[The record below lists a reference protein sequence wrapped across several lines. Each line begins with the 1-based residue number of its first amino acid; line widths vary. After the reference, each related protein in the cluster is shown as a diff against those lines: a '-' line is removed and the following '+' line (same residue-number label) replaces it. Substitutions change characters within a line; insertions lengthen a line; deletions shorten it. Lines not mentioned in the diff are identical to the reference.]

1 MKGMRAFLHKLLF
14 TIWLIVFGIAYNDAS
29 PLSTFGFSRNMQGQI
44 EYDDASC
51 KSIFGYD
58 GAAMRTASACADRYD
73 PAGMLTVC
81 SKENRSAGTSG
92 FFVRFTEFLAADA
105 TAADSQY
112 FISSGVGRSLSSQMN
127 GVNQIP
133 ATIVQEGQADIQ
145 TTLNLNQLY
154 SPKFEVPADSRLLN
168 IQPPIQ
174 VPIEVQPLGIPGQPA
189 SIPLNQ
195 VKIVP
200 P

>member
-1 MKGMRAFLHKLLF
+1 MLATF
-14 TIWLIVFGIAYNDAS
+14 ISGIAQPPLAFSESLFAPQLPVASQTVNYDGQNRATVVYDAS
-29 PLSTFGFSRNMQGQI
+29 SKTALCYDVADVLAAN
-44 EYDDASC
+44 EYRSH
-51 KSIFGYD
+51 
-58 GAAMRTASACADRYD
+58 
-73 PAGMLTVC
+73 PAGARP
-81 SKENRSAGTSG
+81 SSIYFAK
-92 FFVRFTEFLAADA
+92 FLAAET
-105 TAADSQY
+105 TAEDSQY
-112 FISSGVGRSLSSQMN
+112 FISSGVRRSLSSQMN

-133 ATIVQEGQADIQ
+133 ATIVQEGRADIQ

>member
-1 MKGMRAFLHKLLF
+1 
-14 TIWLIVFGIAYNDAS
+14 
-29 PLSTFGFSRNMQGQI
+29 
-44 EYDDASC
+44 
-51 KSIFGYD
+51 
-58 GAAMRTASACADRYD
+58 
-73 PAGMLTVC
+73 
-81 SKENRSAGTSG
+81 
-92 FFVRFTEFLAADA
+92 
-105 TAADSQY
+105 
-112 FISSGVGRSLSSQMN
+112 MN

-154 SPKFEVPADSRLLN
+154 SPKFEVPADSRLFN

-174 VPIEVQPLGIPGQPA
+174 VPIEVQPLGISGQPA

-195 VKIVP
+195 VQIVP